1 MGGMGAACVEIFM
14 GVDKNKNQINV
25 RLPLPKKDKNE
36 VFALVDR
43 QLGGSRINVICGDG
57 KSRLA
62 RIPGGK
68 RRQIKKLRIGDLLIV
83 KPWEIQ
89 DEKAD
94 VMFSYRRNQA
104 KFLSR
109 INKIPNS
116 IDIF

>member
-1 MGGMGAACVEIFM
+1 MCYSMQNEQN
-14 GVDKNKNQINV
+14 DQQI

-36 VFALVDR
+36 LFAVVEKR
-43 QLGGSRINVICGDG
+43 LGGSRMNITCGDG

-68 RRQIKKLRIGDLLIV
+68 RRKLKRIRTGDLLIV
-83 KPWEIQ
+83 KPWDIQ

-94 VMFSYRRNQA
+94 VLFSYRKNQA

-109 INKIPNS
+109 INKIPDA
-116 IDIF
+116 IDVF